1 MRVDAERGDI
11 ERRRLET
18 PGSLA
23 IMGIYLAFFLV
34 MWLLGF
40 VYLAAQWAIS

>member
-1 MRVDAERGDI
+1 MTVEAPRTDVKKRF
-11 ERRRLET
+11 ET

-23 IMGIYLAFFLV
+23 IMAIYLVFFFV